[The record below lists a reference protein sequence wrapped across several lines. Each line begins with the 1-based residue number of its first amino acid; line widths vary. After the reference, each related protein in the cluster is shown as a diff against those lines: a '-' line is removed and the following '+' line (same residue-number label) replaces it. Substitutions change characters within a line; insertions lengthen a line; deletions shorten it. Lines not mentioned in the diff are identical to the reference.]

1 MLGWDGWEKSFHT
14 WYHESPSL
22 ACHRNA
28 CFFCLIMSKVN
39 QAWYKLKWRGQI
51 LISNTVIGRKVQCE
65 LCSASVLQRWLGS
78 LNSEGL
84 GRDVKH
90 YKTQERALVHGKSI
104 WIFKLGLIQVLLSH
118 RGCRRGPIFRC
129 WLRGTVNSSGRLEFS
144 QANTSS
150 RRAWV
155 ILGMWPWTIR
165 NC

>member
-1 MLGWDGWEKSFHT
+1 MHVFLFNHVQGKS
-14 WYHESPSL
+14 SL
-22 ACHRNA
+22 
-28 CFFCLIMSKVN
+28 IQVKVV
-39 QAWYKLKWRGQI
+39 REI

-65 LCSASVLQRWLGS
+65 LCSASVLQRWLGG

-84 GRDVKH
+84 VRDVKH
-90 YKTQERALVHGKSI
+90 YETQERALVHEKSI

-129 WLRGTVNSSGRLEFS
+129 WLRGTINSFGRLEFS
-144 QANTSS
+144 QANSLS

-165 NC
+165 NYVSVYSILYRSRLRPNWEKGSEELD